1 MAKKK
6 ETAVE
11 EVKVE
16 EVKAEEGKAEEVK
29 AEEVKTEE
37 AAEKPVKKTKKKT
50 AKKPAASETEIK
62 ETEEKEAKEA
72 EVKKAEEVKEVKEVK
87 EEAPKKEAPKKKA
100 PAKKKAQPKKAEET
114 KEAAPAPQ
122 EEAPVSAPEEE
133 PVSAP
138 EVKMQTEEELEAE
151 MAAEAAA
158 DAEAD
163 IVAESEEELE
173 EALEAEI
180 EAALSGKAF
189 DISEETKTV
198 SLTPELLEG
207 LVEYGKS
214 KNNVLDTDDINA
226 YFKDVRLS
234 AEQIEQIMAYLEARK
249 IDALKDEIEDLKE
262 QISTL
267 EDKVAAE
274 RSDYLR
280 LMAEFET
287 FRRRT
292 AEEKLELVGSAATD
306 TIKGLLPVLDDC
318 ERALEML
325 KESSDEAAKEG
336 TSLIYNK
343 LMGYLQSKGLEP
355 IVSTGEKFD
364 TDFHEAVAQF
374 PVPEEDKKGK
384 VFDTVET
391 GYTLNGKVIRFAK
404 VVVGI

>member
-1 MAKKK
+1 MK
-6 ETAVE
+6 ENKDNAE
-11 EVKVE
+11 IENEV
-16 EVKAEEGKAEEVK
+16 
-29 AEEVKTEE
+29 TN
-37 AAEKPVKKTKKKT
+37 
-50 AKKPAASETEIK
+50 
-62 ETEEKEAKEA
+62 
-72 EVKKAEEVKEVKEVK
+72 
-87 EEAPKKEAPKKKA
+87 
-100 PAKKKAQPKKAEET
+100 
-114 KEAAPAPQ
+114 
-122 EEAPVSAPEEE
+122 PE
-133 PVSAP
+133 
-138 EVKMQTEEELEAE
+138 QTEPQADNG
-151 MAAEAAA
+151 AAEA
-158 DAEAD
+158 
-163 IVAESEEELE
+163 
-173 EALEAEI
+173 
-180 EAALSGKAF
+180 KANK
-189 DISEETKTV
+189 EPK
-198 SLTPELLEG
+198 
-207 LVEYGKS
+207 KS
-214 KNNVLDTDDINA
+214 KED
-226 YFKDVRLS
+226 KK
-234 AEQIEQIMAYLEARK
+234 EARK